1 MSKYEEKDVKDVK
14 KLYDKLSE
22 NNKDVVNIIARAM
35 TIAQEKAKKGA

>member
-14 KLYDKLSE
+14 QLYDKLSE

-35 TIAQEKAKKGA
+35 TIAQENAQKGA